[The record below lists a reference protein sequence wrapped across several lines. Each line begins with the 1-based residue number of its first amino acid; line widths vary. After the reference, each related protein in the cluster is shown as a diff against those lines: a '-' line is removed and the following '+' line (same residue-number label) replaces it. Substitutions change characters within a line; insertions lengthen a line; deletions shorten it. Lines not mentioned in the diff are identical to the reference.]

1 MIFERICF
9 FIAILAVA
17 AIIGII
23 CFTAG
28 AMYEEDKIKNKKNSD
43 DFVIH
48 HIPKTPVQ
56 LSASLHI
63 PSGDDIYEDINKSI
77 LIGKLAKE
85 LPHYWKLE
93 KKYSDHL
100 QYTAYI
106 TIIPE
111 DNNYEENET

>member
-28 AMYEEDKIKNKKNSD
+28 AMYEEDKIKDKKNSN

-48 HIPKTPVQ
+48 HIPKTSVK
-56 LSASLHI
+56 LSASLYI
-63 PSGDDIYEDINKSI
+63 PSESDIYEDINKNI

-93 KKYSDHL
+93 KEYNNGLK
-100 QYTAYI
+100 YTAYI
-106 TIIPE
+106 TVIPE
-111 DNNYEENET
+111 DKEN

>member
-9 FIAILAVA
+9 FIAILAVV

-28 AMYEEDKIKNKKNSD
+28 AMYEEDKIKKKKINSD

-48 HIPKTPVQ
+48 HILKTPVQ

-106 TIIPE
+106 TVIPE
-111 DNNYEENET
+111 DKEN

>member
-28 AMYEEDKIKNKKNSD
+28 AMYEEDKIKKKKINSD

-48 HIPKTPVQ
+48 HISKTPVQ

-85 LPHYWKLE
+85 LPHYWKL
-93 KKYSDHL
+93 KKEYDNGL
-100 QYTAYI
+100 KYTAYI
-106 TIIPE
+106 TVIPE
-111 DNNYEENET
+111 DKEN

>member
-28 AMYEEDKIKNKKNSD
+28 AMYEEDKIKKKINSD

-48 HIPKTPVQ
+48 HISKTPVQ
-56 LSASLHI
+56 LSASLYI
-63 PSGDDIYEDINKSI
+63 PSENDIYEDINKNI
-77 LIGKLAKE
+77 LIGKLARE
-85 LPHYWKLE
+85 LPHYWKL
-93 KKYSDHL
+93 KKEYNNGL
-100 QYTAYI
+100 KYTAYM
-106 TIIPE
+106 TVIPE
-111 DNNYEENET
+111 DKEN

>member
-9 FIAILAVA
+9 FIAILVVA

-28 AMYEEDKIKNKKNSD
+28 AMYEENKIKDKKNSD

-48 HIPKTPVQ
+48 NISKTPVQ

-63 PSGDDIYEDINKSI
+63 PSGNDIYEDINKSI

-85 LPHYWKLE
+85 LPRFWKLE

-111 DNNYEENET
+111 DNNYDELHG

>member
-28 AMYEEDKIKNKKNSD
+28 AMYEEDKIKDKKNSN

-48 HIPKTPVQ
+48 HISKTPVQ
-56 LSASLHI
+56 LSTSLHI
-63 PSGDDIYEDINKSI
+63 PNEDNVYENINKNI
-77 LIGKLAKE
+77 LIEKLAQE
-85 LPHYWKLE
+85 LPHYWKL
-93 KKYSDHL
+93 KKEYNNGL
-100 QYTAYI
+100 KYTAYI
-106 TIIPE
+106 TVIPE
-111 DNNYEENET
+111 DKEN

>member
-1 MIFERICF
+1 MIFEKICF
-9 FIAILAVA
+9 FIVILAI
-17 AIIGII
+17 AIIIYII
-23 CFTAG
+23 GFLTGTA
-28 AMYEEDKIKNKKNSD
+28 YEENEIKKKINSD

-48 HIPKTPVQ
+48 HMPKTPVQ

-63 PSGDDIYEDINKSI
+63 PNGDDIYEDINKSI

-85 LPHYWKLE
+85 LPRFWRLE
-93 KKYSDHL
+93 KEYSDHL

-111 DNNYEENET
+111 DKEN